1 MTTPT
6 STTPRTQPTDIR
18 DDVQAYRGHFAERGD
33 AAEAARKHRYG
44 NVVKGYYDLVTDF
57 YERGWG
63 RSFHFAPLRA
73 GQSRQESLRAY
84 EEHLAKVAG
93 FGPGMHVLDLGCG
106 VGGPLRTVAQATG
119 ARVTGINSNAG
130 QVARAQRYNR
140 EAGLADRCQVREGD
154 FMNLPFDD
162 GSIDGVY
169 AFEALCHAPDTA
181 GVYREIHR
189 VLKPGGVLAV
199 SEWVMTDRYDPQD
212 PEHRR
217 IKADIE
223 LGNGI
228 PDMPTVGETRQA
240 IQDAGLTIEVDED
253 ARGMGDADWPWYRPI
268 AGRDWDGLGFRRGP
282 VGRKLLERLIRLL
295 EATRIAPKGTVD
307 VSEFLNVGADALV
320 QAGERNLF
328 TPMHVFR
335 ARKA

>member
-1 MTTPT
+1 MT
-6 STTPRTQPTDIR
+6 STQPTQPNDIR
-18 DDVQAYRGHFAERGD
+18 DDVRAYRGHFSERGD
-33 AAEAARKHRYG
+33 AAESARKSRYS

-73 GQSRQESLRAY
+73 GRSREESLRAY
-84 EEHLAKVAG
+84 EEHLATVAG

-106 VGGPLRTVAQATG
+106 VGGPLRTVARTSG

-130 QVARAQRYNR
+130 QVERAQRYNR
-140 EAGLADRCQVREGD
+140 EAGLAERCDVREGD
-154 FMNLPFDD
+154 FMNLPFED
-162 GSIDGVY
+162 GSVDGVY
-169 AFEALCHAPDTA
+169 AFEALCHAPDTD

-199 SEWVMTDRYDPQD
+199 SEWVMTDRYDPAD

-228 PDMPTVGETRQA
+228 PDMPTVARTRAA
-240 IQDAGLTIEVDED
+240 IERAGFTIEVDED
-253 ARGMGDADWPWYRPI
+253 ARGHGDADWPWYRPI
-268 AGRDWDGLGFRRGP
+268 AGWDWDGLGFRRGP
-282 VGRKLLERLIRLL
+282 VGRKLLNGLIRVL
-295 EATRIAPKGTVD
+295 EATRIAPKGTGE

-320 QAGERNLF
+320 EAGEKDLF
-328 TPMHVFR
+328 TPMHFFK
-335 ARKA
+335 ARKAG